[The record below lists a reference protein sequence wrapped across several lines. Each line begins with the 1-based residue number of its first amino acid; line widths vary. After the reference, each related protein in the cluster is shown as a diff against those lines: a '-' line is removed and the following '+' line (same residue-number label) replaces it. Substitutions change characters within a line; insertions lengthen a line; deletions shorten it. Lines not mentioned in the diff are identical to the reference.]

1 MRSDDWHVT
10 RRLRIDR
17 KSHGRR
23 QDEPRRRAR
32 VTEDRRD
39 YDHARASSRSGQGGC
54 KKTAQCPDSVRRT
67 EGTPGSNSAAFAGS
81 PGTRRPESTASTAS
95 GGARGILRRR
105 IASLAP
111 RPFLAYARTAR
122 RRGEGTGRTLPI
134 PSRGSLGV
142 PLSLRFGTTRPRARF
157 LLPISLG
164 RGATFLPSAADSAT
178 AGVRTPG
185 DKPVAPPL
193 KPIR

>member
-1 MRSDDWHVT
+1 MTGTSPGGFESTGSHTEDARTNPEDVHASPKTAGTTTTRARHQGAGKGDAKKPHNVPT
-10 RRLRIDR
+10 RCAARKELRAQTPRLLPALRVRGARNRPHRRLREELVGYYDAESPLSPR
-17 KSHGRR
+17 VLSSPMLGL
-23 QDEPRRRAR
+23 QDE
-32 VTEDRRD
+32 
-39 YDHARASSRSGQGGC
+39 G
-54 KKTAQCPDSVRRT
+54 
-67 EGTPGSNSAAFAGS
+67 
-81 PGTRRPESTASTAS
+81 
-95 GGARGILRRR
+95 
-105 IASLAP
+105 
-111 RPFLAYARTAR
+111 
-122 RRGEGTGRTLPI
+122 GEGTGRTLPF